1 MKSHNFSLRVEVN
14 MAVQKNVTTETPAV
28 FVNVSGGESLRYRI
42 TAQGAQPLFTLVDS
56 RVDSLLLSNQSAPIS
71 NAPLVFERKWPL
83 PIDSMSTA
91 TNHTM
96 GLHFIAA
103 PQYHYQVD
111 LMSATGQVKRSLID
125 ISYTSNVPDDVFF
138 QGLSVTAA

>member
-1 MKSHNFSLRVEVN
+1 
-14 MAVQKNVTTETPAV
+14 MAVQRNVTKETPAV
-28 FVNVSGGESLRYRI
+28 FVHVSGGESLRYRL

-71 NAPLVFERKWPL
+71 NAPLVFERRWPL
-83 PIDSMSTA
+83 PIDSVSTA

-103 PQYHYQVD
+103 PQYHYVVD
-111 LMSATGQVKRSLID
+111 VLNSNGQVIRTLID
-125 ISYTSNVPDDVFF
+125 ISYSSNVPDDVFF